1 MKRRILT
8 EETAVSPV
16 IATILMVAITVVL
29 AATLY
34 MMLPEAGDTDELA
47 AMSGSRE
54 RRDGDRWIIS
64 ISAGN
69 VPFDNGENFRL
80 YDTTTGASHGPDGA
94 VLDEAIVEAE
104 LEGYDEGSKIS
115 IGEDSYPIWFNDNSN
130 DGRVRGGDT
139 IVIYD
144 PDRNLENLEFRISGT
159 SLTVRL

>member
-34 MMLPEAGDTDELA
+34 MMMPEPGDTDELA

-54 RRDGDRWIIS
+54 RRDGERWIIS

-69 VPFDNGENFRL
+69 VPFNGGEDFRI
-80 YDTTTGASHGPDGA
+80 YDTTTGASYGPGDDVLTEAPADPGTYDG
-94 VLDEAIVEAE
+94 
-104 LEGYDEGSKIS
+104 
-115 IGEDSYPIWFNDNSN
+115 DSVITIDGVDYPIWFNDNSG

-144 PDRNLENLEFRISGT
+144 PAGNLENLEFRITGT
-159 SLTVRL
+159 SLRVTL